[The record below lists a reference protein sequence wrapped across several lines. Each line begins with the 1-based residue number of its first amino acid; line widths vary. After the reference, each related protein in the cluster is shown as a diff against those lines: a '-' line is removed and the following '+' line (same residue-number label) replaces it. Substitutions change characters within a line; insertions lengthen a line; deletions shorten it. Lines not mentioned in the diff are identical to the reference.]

1 MDIFIKLMIMLSVF
15 WVAVN
20 ALMKFFPQ
28 YATQLPL
35 SVYPFYGDEPEE
47 KKEYWSR
54 GHFV

>member
-15 WVAVN
+15 WIAVN

-35 SVYPFYGDEPEE
+35 SVYSILYALTAQP
-47 KKEYWSR
+47 
-54 GHFV
+54 

>member
-47 KKEYWSR
+47 KKRILE
-54 GHFV
+54 